1 MRRMPLTFFSFVMGT
16 SGVSIMLFQAS
27 EYWGLPQAPAVA
39 AWLVAVGLW
48 LWLALTHVIHVRA
61 SIRALSSEL
70 RDENTGVF
78 AALSLMSLILITI
91 TLERIAPTTAHVIWA
106 FAAVGQFLLGAW
118 IYSRWITKEI
128 DVSNI
133 SGAWLLPP
141 TSGNLVAAVG
151 AATFG
156 YDTMAIVLIGAGFLS
171 WIFVNA
177 TITNRQITHRTLL
190 NPDQRRV
197 VHPAQPTGSHGQ
209 RDSAGPERNP
219 QCDRVRTV
227 GHAIFLF
234 AILLFTVP
242 DLARIP
248 FGTYWWSATF
258 PVAAFALATIRLAQ
272 YGSDPVSPVLAPLLA
287 LLAIGLLLWVGVMTV
302 ISAAV
307 TRWCPASPAAAR
319 PASGI
324 RSRHPASGE
333 TYDRAAR
340 TRTARSGGRHPSG
353 LRNPADPAGRA
364 PTPDA
369 HHACRRPAEP
379 EPSPTRSPRSSR

>member
-1 MRRMPLTFFSFVMGT
+1 MSAVRRMPLTFFSFVMGT

-61 SIRALSSEL
+61 SIRALSREL
-70 RDENTGVF
+70 HDENTGVF

-190 NPDQRRV
+190 NPDQRPASFIQLNPPVLTVNAILPALSATPNV
-197 VHPAQPTGSHGQ
+197 VEYGLWGY
-209 RDSAGPERNP
+209 
-219 QCDRVRTV
+219 
-227 GHAIFLF
+227 AIFLF
-234 AILLFTVP
+234 TILLFTLP

-248 FGTYWWSATF
+248 FGAYWWSATF

-302 ISAAV
+302 ISARRHTLV
-307 TRWCPASPAAAR
+307 PSIP
-319 PASGI
+319 
-324 RSRHPASGE
+324 SRG
-333 TYDRAAR
+333 
-340 TRTARSGGRHPSG
+340 
-353 LRNPADPAGRA
+353 
-364 PTPDA
+364 TP
-369 HHACRRPAEP
+369 R
-379 EPSPTRSPRSSR
+379 